1 MWRNALRKASWTAS
15 SASSWFRVIRWTV
28 RKILPASTR
37 YSRLK
42 AAVSPRFATTSKPA
56 SFISGNRCP
65 SERAT
70 GTFCPDLSIALFVL
84 PVFVFRRNLALLA
97 LVAGRLSPAFPRH
110 PLPYIGRA
118 VHYRYP
124 RCLTCVEKANAFDIR
139 EIHFL
144 QIQNRRCS
152 AFL

>member
-28 RKILPASTR
+28 RKIFPEYPR

-42 AAVSPRFATTSKPA
+42 AAVSPHFATTSKLA
-56 SFISGNRCP
+56 SFISENRCP
-65 SERAT
+65 PERAT

-84 PVFVFRRNLALLA
+84 PVCVFRRNLALLA
-97 LVAGRLSPAFPRH
+97 LVAGRLSPFPRH
-110 PLPYIGRA
+110 PLPDIGRA
-118 VHYRYP
+118 VHHRYP
-124 RCLTCVEKANAFDIR
+124 CLLTCVEKANAFDIR

-144 QIQNRRCS
+144 QIQDRRCS